1 VHKKN
6 KAEND
11 DTERA
16 ACRGNVWGEIV
27 STNNSQR
34 RRKIVR
40 VKKPDDD
47 SNLIPAGLSQRML
60 RPRPDPTELQMFGA
74 PGIVVV
80 GFAVIGIL
88 YALVQFLR

>member
-1 VHKKN
+1 
-6 KAEND
+6 
-11 DTERA
+11 
-16 ACRGNVWGEIV
+16 
-27 STNNSQR
+27 
-34 RRKIVR
+34 

-47 SNLIPAGLSQRML
+47 SNVIPAGLSPRML
-60 RPRPDPTELQMFGA
+60 RPRPDPTELQMFGS